1 VNPPLAWYAV
11 CCVKDSEMDAQD
23 ATRWVWA
30 RSPGGVRLEV
40 APSAMVSLLVLDD
53 ETQQRLQHMLFEI
66 ADASEPHSWP
76 WVPLLLTLGRTTVR
90 YSLDAHKVAIVIDHV
105 VTPEERA
112 G

>member
-1 VNPPLAWYAV
+1 MDM
-11 CCVKDSEMDAQD
+11 DSHE

-40 APSAMVSLLVLDD
+40 APRAMVSLLVLDD

-66 ADASEPHSWP
+66 ADASEPWSWP
-76 WVPLLLTLGRTTVR
+76 RVPLMLRLGRTTVR
-90 YSLDAHKVAIVIDHV
+90 YSLDPYKVAIVVNHV